1 MSSAKARARRLEKQL
16 SASPLARVSPP
27 AASASAPA
35 PGAASAWGGG
45 WGGGFGGAGNGH
57 QGADF
62 SRLRGMVYFPE
73 LDTRREV
80 TAFTRTEILR
90 RVRFLHANYGSARR
104 MIGGTARIIAGTG
117 LTPQARTSD
126 RRWNALAEAYWR
138 RRTSSRFAYD
148 IGGRYNAASSQ
159 FHALRFV
166 FRDGDAAQVPVRDPV
181 TGAGSFAF
189 YEGHQIGNAYLP
201 GATDSEQWR
210 DGVFHD
216 RMNRATL
223 YRFLG
228 DEGTHTDL
236 AASSVFFLA
245 DYESSGKSRGL
256 SALSHAVNHLLDASE
271 ITSYIKTGV
280 KLSNRH
286 GYWIET
292 APGSDAPKTP
302 TVVTRVNGQPG
313 KTQTIETG
321 AGPVVLERIFGA
333 GEIPNLGPGQSIKF
347 NASSNPHPN
356 QLTLLDYL
364 IRDVSWGLPF
374 GGVSPELLWNITAL
388 GGANTRFVLAD
399 AQQFVDL
406 GQQFLVDSKC
416 QPEWNYIIATGLANG
431 DLPPCPDPEWWK
443 CIWIRPPRITVDFGK
458 DGRLYMEQVKS
469 GALTFSRLYGWQGL
483 DVDTEQEQWLNE
495 MATLRQRAIAKGLD
509 PDRVTDMV
517 YGRSGVTTAQPA
529 SGDEKSQP
537 TDEERQQAER
547 EDETEDPAE
556 TEAVYADLVKKPA
569 LARAVF
575 ERLRTQPL
583 AD

>member
-1 MSSAKARARRLEKQL
+1 MSSKSAKRAAARAQSTAFAQPPTP
-16 SASPLARVSPP
+16 SAAI
-27 AASASAPA
+27 PA
-35 PGAASAWGGG
+35 PGASSP
-45 WGGGFGGAGNGH
+45 WGGGFAGGYGGANNGH
-57 QGADF
+57 QGADY

-80 TAFTRTEILR
+80 SPFTRTEILR
-90 RVRFLHANYGSARR
+90 RVRFLDANYGSARR
-104 MIGGTARIIAGTG
+104 MLGGTSRIIAGTG

-126 RRWNALAEAYWR
+126 KQWNAKAEAYWR

-159 FHALRFV
+159 FQALRLM
-166 FRDGDAAQVPVRDPV
+166 FRDGDAAQIPIRDAT
-181 TGAGSFAF
+181 TGAASFAF
-189 YEGHQIGNAYLP
+189 YEGHQIGNTYAY
-201 GATDSEQWR
+201 ATDSSAADAAQWR
-210 DGVFHD
+210 DGVRHD
-216 RMNRATL
+216 RMNRADL

-228 DEGTHTDL
+228 DEGTHTDVP
-236 AASSVFFLA
+236 ASSVFFLC
-245 DYESSGKSRGL
+245 DYASPGKSRGL
-256 SALSHAVNHLLDASE
+256 SALSHAINHLLDASE

-292 APGSDAPKTP
+292 AAGSDAPTAKGAGS
-302 TVVTRVNGQPG
+302 RVSGLPG
-313 KTQTIETG
+313 KTQQIETG
-321 AGPVVLERIFGA
+321 AGPVVLEKIFGA

-399 AQQFVDL
+399 AQQFVDI

-416 QPEWNYIIATGLANG
+416 QPEYNFVIATGLANG

-443 CIWIRPPRITVDFGK
+443 CVWIRPPRITVDFGK

-483 DVDTEQEQWLNE
+483 DVDTEQEQWLDE
-495 MATLRQRAIAKGLD
+495 MANLRQRAIAKGLD
-509 PDRVTDMV
+509 PDRVADMV
-517 YGRSGVTTAQPA
+517 YGRSGVTTAQQPA
-529 SGDEKSQP
+529 ADSPKP
-537 TDEERQQAER
+537 TDEQRQQAER
-547 EDETEDPAE
+547 DDQTEDPAE

-569 LARAVF
+569 LARAVL